1 MGKGLPRGSGGPVGA
16 PTAPFR
22 ECPPHPNTETSPR
35 TGPGT
40 KMCGAGPR
48 GSWLEADSPSSRPA
62 PGTPIADSAAVAKA
76 SAAHRRLAGG
86 EAPVWGG
93 RGSRFYLSGA
103 FGAVTPRGSRGH
115 HVPP

>member
-1 MGKGLPRGSGGPVGA
+1 
-16 PTAPFR
+16 
-22 ECPPHPNTETSPR
+22 
-35 TGPGT
+35 
-40 KMCGAGPR
+40 MCGAGPR

-103 FGAVTPRGSRGH
+103 FGGAVTPRGSRGH